1 MSNYFRAIDRFAA
14 NLARGVITRRW
25 LVLAL
30 SLALAMAAD
39 RTAARWSGALS
50 GIATLEIP
58 AEGQARNRRVDLTF
72 R

>member
-30 SLALAMAAD
+30 SLALAMAAGF
-39 RTAARWSGALS
+39 GA
-50 GIATLEIP
+50 
-58 AEGQARNRRVDLTF
+58 
-72 R
+72 